1 MSLNCGS
8 HGETGM
14 TPIHMFFKHPFTNLS
29 LVLATC
35 FTPVWAQSL
44 SDKNSLNT
52 VRPAKGVLQTNTGAP
67 NSTIKST
74 DAAKTPVNTPSQSKT
89 QNRNSLKP
97 TNLDIETPTPNT
109 IKDNTLNDNAL
120 KDNIPLA
127 PETEF
132 QRFVLSTSGQSLPL
146 FGYELFESKDLFQ
159 PVEAVAVPPS
169 YVLSPGDE
177 LVIQING
184 LMEVNE
190 RLVIDREGRIL
201 LPKIGPV
208 HMAGVVLKDAE
219 RVLGNHVAKMYR
231 NFSVSVSMGRL
242 RSIEIFVVGQAK
254 KPGKHMVS
262 SLSSL
267 INALFETGGPGVNG
281 SLRAVTLKRQ
291 GKVIATV
298 DMYAFLSQGDNSKDM
313 PLMTGDLIY
322 IPPAG
327 ARVALLGSV
336 NTPAVYELLGSETI
350 GHMLSLSGG
359 LPALA
364 APQQAQLE
372 RVDTRRPVARY
383 VEDVALDDSGLN
395 QRMQAG
401 DVLTVLQISPQIDNA
416 VTLTGNVD
424 TPLRYSYKPGMMVAD
439 VLKDKRLLIAG
450 TYWEELNKGVFSNK
464 YSRPEVNLDYATVQR
479 LDKHSL
485 RTVLLPFNLLKAIT
499 NDPQENLALQ
509 KGDVVKVYGPQDLL
523 PETDNSVSV
532 TGEIVGGTK
541 RFVWRPGFTIKDVIP
556 STQWLVDYYG
566 YWQREFAR
574 DFYNDIN
581 WDYAVVNRRVPATL
595 QTQAITFN
603 LGNAVL
609 RDMAQDNIGL
619 QPGDDIQLFTTTQMP
634 TRSDNRNQLVSLMGE
649 VMVPGKYQIRAGE
662 TLTELIQR
670 AGGLSRNA
678 YVFGTQFLRESIKQQ
693 QQDNIDRAS
702 QKMQAQIEAQAAVL
716 KQSATEADKLQ
727 AQAQLVDQQQMLK
740 RVSEIKA
747 SGRISLDLD
756 PEKPLLPALT
766 LTDGDS
772 VFIPTRP
779 GMVGVFGEV
788 FTETSQIHRPGMTVG
803 STLTKAGVTKD
814 ADSDNILLIR
824 ADGTVISN
832 ASQTGWWGKSINHIK
847 LQPGDSVYVP
857 SMVDKRT
864 AYSLFI
870 QGAKDWT
877 TILYQLS
884 LGAVGIKTLR
894 SD

>member
-1 MSLNCGS
+1 ML
-8 HGETGM
+8 
-14 TPIHMFFKHPFTNLS
+14 FKYIFIQLFW
-29 LVLATC
+29 VLATC
-35 FTPVWAQSL
+35 FMPVWAQSL
-44 SDKNSLNT
+44 SDKNSLITAKPT
-52 VRPAKGVLQTNTGAP
+52 VGSLKTNSGALNNSSISDTSKGS
-67 NSTIKST
+67 STQAADQPSKSLNKNNKKTT
-74 DAAKTPVNTPSQSKT
+74 DSDTAAAPSQTLKDA
-89 QNRNSLKP
+89 SLKP
-97 TNLDIETPTPNT
+97 
-109 IKDNTLNDNAL
+109 
-120 KDNIPLA
+120 

-132 QRFVLSTSGQSLPL
+132 QRFVHASTGQSLPL
-146 FGYELFESKDLFQ
+146 FGYELFDSNELFK
-159 PVEAVAVPPS
+159 PVEAAAVPPS

-177 LVIQING
+177 LVVQING
-184 LMEVNE
+184 LIEVNE
-190 RLVIDREGRIL
+190 RLVIDRDGRVL

-208 HMAGVVLKDAE
+208 HMAGVVLNDAE
-219 RVLGNHVAKMYR
+219 RILGNHISKVFR

-242 RSIEIFVVGQAK
+242 RSIEIFVVGHAK
-254 KPGKHMVS
+254 KPGKHLVS
-262 SLSSL
+262 SMSSL
-267 INALFETGGPGVNG
+267 INALFETGGPGING
-281 SLRAVTLKRQ
+281 SLRTVTLKRQ
-291 GKVIATV
+291 GKTIATV
-298 DMYAFLSQGDNSKDM
+298 DMYAFLSQGDNSKDV

-327 ARVALLGSV
+327 ARIALLGSV
-336 NTPAVYELLGSETI
+336 NTPAVYELIGSETI
-350 GHMLSLSGG
+350 GQMLSLSGG

-372 RVDTRRPVARY
+372 RVDTRRQVARY
-383 VEDVALDDSGLN
+383 VEDVALDDTGLS

-424 TPLRYSYKPGMMVAD
+424 TPLRYSYKPGMTVAD
-439 VLKDKRLLIAG
+439 MLKDKRLLIAG

-479 LDKHSL
+479 LDKQNL
-485 RTVLLPFNLLKAIT
+485 RTVLLPFNLLKAMA

-509 KGDVVKVYGPQDLL
+509 KGDVVKVYSPQDLL

-532 TGEIVGGTK
+532 SGDIVGGTK

-566 YWQREFAR
+566 YWQRESAR
-574 DFYNDIN
+574 DLYNDIN

-609 RDMAQDNIGL
+609 RNMTQDNISL
-619 QPGDDIQLFTTTQMP
+619 QPGDEIQLFTTTQMP

-649 VMVPGKYQIRAGE
+649 VMVPGKYQIQPGE

-678 YVFGTQFLRESIKQQ
+678 YVFGTQFVRESIKQQ
-693 QQDNIDRAS
+693 QQENINRAS

-716 KQSATEADKLQ
+716 KQSSTEADKLQ

-740 RVSEIKA
+740 RVSDIKA

-756 PEKPLLPALT
+756 PDKPVLPALT

-772 VFIPTRP
+772 ILIPTRP
-779 GMVGVFGEV
+779 VMVGVFGEV
-788 FTETSQIHRPGMTVG
+788 FTETSQIHRAGMTVG
-803 STLTKAGVTKD
+803 GALTKAGVTKD

-824 ADGTVISN
+824 ADGAVISN

-894 SD
+894 SN